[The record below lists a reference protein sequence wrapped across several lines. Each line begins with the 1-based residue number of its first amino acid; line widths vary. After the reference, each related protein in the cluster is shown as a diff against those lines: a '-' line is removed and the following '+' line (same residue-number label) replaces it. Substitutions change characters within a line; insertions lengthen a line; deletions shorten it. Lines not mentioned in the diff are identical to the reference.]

1 MKYKV
6 LLCLA
11 AVVSLPLFAAA
22 TMAEGAKSL
31 DGVWKPVAATLGGQP
46 LPPALL
52 DTITL
57 KLDGES
63 YEVTVGEQPDKGTSK
78 LDTSVLPN
86 RMSITS
92 VDGHNR
98 GKTFLAILE
107 IKDADN
113 FRVCYDLSG
122 KQYPTEFKSTE
133 GTQLYLVSYT
143 RKKG

>member
-1 MKYKV
+1 MKKMV

-11 AVVSLPLFAAA
+11 AALSLPLFGFA
-22 TMAEGAKSL
+22 MAGDVKPP

-46 LPPALL
+46 VPPALL

-57 KLDGES
+57 KLAGDS
-63 YEVTVGEQPDKGTSK
+63 YEAIVGDQPDKGTAK
-78 LDTSVLPN
+78 LDTSVSPH

-92 VDGHNR
+92 VDGPNR
-98 GKTFLAILE
+98 GKIFLAIYE
-107 IKDADN
+107 ITDADN

>member
-1 MKYKV
+1 MKKMI

-11 AVVSLPLFAAA
+11 AAISLPLFASA
-22 TMAEGAKSL
+22 MAEGAKPL

-46 LPPALL
+46 VPPALL

-57 KLDGES
+57 KLAGQS
-63 YEVTVGEQPDKGTSK
+63 YEATVGEKLDKGTSK
-78 LDTSVLPN
+78 LDTSVSPH
-86 RMSITS
+86 RMAITGD
-92 VDGHNR
+92 DGPNR
-98 GKTFLAILE
+98 GKTFLAIYE
-107 IKDADN
+107 IQDADN

-122 KQYPTEFKSTE
+122 KQYPTEFKSTD